1 MPIKGKYGNLQH
13 QDLPSPDTVITVF
26 NPSDDSKKIDIDAIF
41 DTAAVMT
48 CLPEKKIKQLGGLNY
63 SSVNVRGVNDTTVER
78 TTYFVNIR
86 LGDESF
92 SNIEV
97 IATPKSYGLIGRDI
111 LNQNKVMFD
120 GQEKRWIYQCPGS
133 CDTSS

>member
-48 CLPEKKIKQLGGLNY
+48 CLPEKKN
-63 SSVNVRGVNDTTVER
+63 
-78 TTYFVNIR
+78 
-86 LGDESF
+86 
-92 SNIEV
+92 
-97 IATPKSYGLIGRDI
+97 
-111 LNQNKVMFD
+111 
-120 GQEKRWIYQCPGS
+120 
-133 CDTSS
+133 